1 MRFHRENWMFDI
13 HSVEKWRNS
22 NKPGL
27 LYRLK
32 IQKSSGWMFYR
43 EYFASKGEAKRKGD
57 SLISKKKI
65 KGYKVI
71 SLI

>member
-1 MRFHRENWMFDI
+1 MRFHREDWMFNA
-13 HSVEKWRNS
+13 HSVEKWRDS

-32 IQKSSGWMFYR
+32 VEKSSGWVFYK
-43 EYFASKGEAKRKGD
+43 EYFSSKGEAKRKGD
-57 SLISKKKI
+57 MLISKGKI
-65 KGYKVI
+65 KCYKVI